1 MLPEC
6 CHKPLDT
13 VENTSVQKEKINTV
27 SRDLTIELVRCK
39 EIKKNIQADKLSREE
54 EIRLLGI
61 DAPELRMCNKLK
73 QDERETHIA
82 GQLLMELGRKA
93 QKFMISV
100 VPPETNITFKRIGI

>member
-27 SRDLTIELVRCK
+27 SRDLTIELVRFK

-54 EIRLLGI
+54 EIFFSNLIVEEDTTLSERFFPFHVYHWFRIQICGTASRLTPYG
-61 DAPELRMCNKLK
+61 
-73 QDERETHIA
+73 
-82 GQLLMELGRKA
+82 
-93 QKFMISV
+93 
-100 VPPETNITFKRIGI
+100 

>member
-6 CHKPLDT
+6 SHKPLDT

-54 EIRLLGI
+54 EIFFSNPIVEEDTILSERFFPFHVYHWFRIQICGTASRLTPYG
-61 DAPELRMCNKLK
+61 
-73 QDERETHIA
+73 
-82 GQLLMELGRKA
+82 
-93 QKFMISV
+93 
-100 VPPETNITFKRIGI
+100 

>member
-6 CHKPLDT
+6 CHKPLDM

-54 EIRLLGI
+54 EIFFSNPIVEEDTTLSERFFPFHVYHWFRIQICGTASRLTPYG
-61 DAPELRMCNKLK
+61 
-73 QDERETHIA
+73 
-82 GQLLMELGRKA
+82 
-93 QKFMISV
+93 
-100 VPPETNITFKRIGI
+100 